1 MCYTNAMKDDIYA
14 DEARERWGKTAA
26 YKESQEKLKKM
37 TPEQMDAIKKEGE
50 EILQKGAKLVGKD
63 VHDAEVQEF
72 VAEHYRHL
80 GNFYTPT
87 PEIYRGL
94 AEMYVSDERFRK
106 NFEKYD
112 PHMPEF
118 LHDAMLVFMAGKK

>member
-1 MCYTNAMKDDIYA
+1 MKDDIYA

-26 YKESQEKLKKM
+26 HKESQEKLKKM
-37 TPEQMDAIKKEGE
+37 TPEQMHAIKKEGE
-50 EILQKGAKLVGKD
+50 EILQRGAKLVGKD
-63 VHDAEVQEF
+63 VDGPEVQEF

-106 NFEKYD
+106 NFEKYKTGYA
-112 PHMPEF
+112 EF
-118 LHDAMLVFMAGKK
+118 LREAMLEFLKGK